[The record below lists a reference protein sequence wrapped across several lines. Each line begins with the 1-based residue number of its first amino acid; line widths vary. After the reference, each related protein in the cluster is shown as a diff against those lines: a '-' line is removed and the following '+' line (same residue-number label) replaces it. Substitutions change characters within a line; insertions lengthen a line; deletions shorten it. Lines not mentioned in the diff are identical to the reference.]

1 MQSYVER
8 PFLVDVL
15 GSRRKTDLRLYALV
29 TSLDPVRVFL
39 HPVGQVKVAQSAYSS
54 DFTDQFAH
62 ISNKVGSAEVGA
74 GRVVHCTLNSR
85 LAFSLADSRSF
96 ACELDACV
104 LGLLTQRPLA
114 PAARVRH
121 QGR

>member
-62 ISNKVGSAEVGA
+62 ISIMVGSAEVGA

-85 LAFSLADSRSF
+85 LAFSATAVQRLASEPAAR
-96 ACELDACV
+96 V
-104 LGLLTQRPLA
+104 LGLLTPRPLA